1 LFAKLFLASVL
12 LAGCDRSEPLPNLGT
27 IPEFALV
34 DQDERPFDQSMLD
47 GKITIASFV
56 FTTCP
61 SVCPVLSRRSEE
73 LQASFMPR
81 NDDVQLVAFSVDPD
95 HDTPAVLRA
104 YRERYHADAAIWRH
118 VTGEADELNRVVVHG
133 FHLAMGEERDS
144 AGEIL
149 HSSHF
154 VLVDRHRNIRGY
166 FEADQDG
173 TDDLVEAVEQLLRE
187 TNQPRQ

>member
-1 LFAKLFLASVL
+1 MPAKLYLASVL
-12 LAGCDRSEPLPNLGT
+12 LLTGCDRNEPLPNLGT

-34 DQDERPFDQSMLD
+34 DQDEQPFDQSMLD
-47 GKITIASFV
+47 GTITIASFV

-73 LQASFMPR
+73 LQTSFMPR
-81 NDDVQLVAFSVDPD
+81 KDEVQLVAFSVDPEN
-95 HDTPAVLRA
+95 DTPAVLRA
-104 YRERYHADAAIWRH
+104 YRERYHADASIWRH

-133 FHLAMGEERDS
+133 FHLSMGEERDA

-154 VLVDRHRNIRGY
+154 VLVDAQRNIRGY
-166 FEADQDG
+166 YEADQDG

-187 TNQPRQ
+187 TR